1 MKFNGYLPVTLIV
14 VGMLFTGMASYYA
27 NQVGVVSAMGDR
39 PTREEMNGHI
49 EKLED
54 RIVQEVKDAK
64 EEQQAQYIVIR
75 DQQKETRQDIR
86 DLRQIILE
94 RLR

>member
-1 MKFNGYLPVTLIV
+1 MTAIPWYPIIFALTMLATAGVGYFSSQISLAEEL
-14 VGMLFTGMASYYA
+14 GA
-27 NQVGVVSAMGDR
+27 R
-39 PTREEMNGHI
+39 PTRDEMNGHI
-49 EKLED
+49 EKLEE